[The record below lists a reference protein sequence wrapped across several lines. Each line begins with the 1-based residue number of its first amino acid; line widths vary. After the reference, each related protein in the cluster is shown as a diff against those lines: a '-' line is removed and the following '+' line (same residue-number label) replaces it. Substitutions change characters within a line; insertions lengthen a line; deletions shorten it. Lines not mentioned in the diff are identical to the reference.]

1 MFWPHGQ
8 PSMRGDPLNGG
19 FPGIIYA
26 EIVDRAVRPHDLY
39 APDLANLHRQ
49 QDRGQTFGWFIL
61 WRHRQ
66 DKTNKTTEI
75 KNGAARVVPRRPTPA
90 SGLPLP
96 ERSRVGRAWVA
107 TLSGAILLFW
117 GQKPVSTGHRPIR
130 TWPSSMAA
138 RRICVR
144 CRRASLP

>member
-19 FPGIIYA
+19 FPGIIHA

-107 TLSGAILLFW
+107 TLSGAILLFGAKNLFPQVTDRFELGPAQW
-117 GQKPVSTGHRPIR
+117 
-130 TWPSSMAA
+130 
-138 RRICVR
+138 
-144 CRRASLP
+144 RRAGN

>member
-19 FPGIIYA
+19 FPGTIYA
-26 EIVDRAVRPHDLY
+26 EIVDRAVGPHDLY

-66 DKTNKTTEI
+66 DKQIRPVKLRT
-75 KNGAARVVPRRPTPA
+75 ARLASCRPA

-107 TLSGAILLFW
+107 TLSGAILLFGAKNLFPQVTDRFELGPAQW
-117 GQKPVSTGHRPIR
+117 
-130 TWPSSMAA
+130 
-138 RRICVR
+138 
-144 CRRASLP
+144 RRAGN

>member
-19 FPGIIYA
+19 FPGTIYA

-66 DKTNKTTEI
+66 DKQIRPLKLRT
-75 KNGAARVVPRRPTPA
+75 ARLASCRAVPPPHPGSRCPNDPA
-90 SGLPLP
+90 SDGP
-96 ERSRVGRAWVA
+96 G
-107 TLSGAILLFW
+107 
-117 GQKPVSTGHRPIR
+117 
-130 TWPSSMAA
+130 
-138 RRICVR
+138 
-144 CRRASLP
+144 

>member
-19 FPGIIYA
+19 FPGTIYA

-66 DKTNKTTEI
+66 DKQIRPLKLRT
-75 KNGAARVVPRRPTPA
+75 ARLASCRAVPPRIRAPVARTIPRWTGLGSNSVRRDLA
-90 SGLPLP
+90 
-96 ERSRVGRAWVA
+96 
-107 TLSGAILLFW
+107 FW

-130 TWPSSMAA
+130 TWPSSIVA
-138 RRICVR
+138 RRKLTGPLAVI
-144 CRRASLP
+144 L